1 MSVYRFS
8 SNALLRALSDGS
20 GIVIYK
26 RDSGDTLFLR
36 SLSGNHAKLLELIE
50 KSTINQYN
58 ISSLL
63 GVDETEALH
72 ILKYLCNNELI
83 CSS

>member
-1 MSVYRFS
+1 MSAYRFS
-8 SNALLRALSDGS
+8 SNALLHALSDGS

-26 RDSGDTLFLR
+26 RDSGDTLFVR
-36 SLSGNHAKLLELIE
+36 ALSGEHEMLLELTE
-50 KSTINQYN
+50 KSTFNQN
-58 ISSLL
+58 DVSILL

-83 CSS
+83 CRC